1 MKISNIEQEKNI
13 YIVTFIPNIIERFFG
28 VKEKTKRYKDTWDTY
43 TFGGG
48 HVYIT
53 EKGKQ
58 LNNGNWIAERIDN
71 WRRKF

>member
-1 MKISNIEQEKNI
+1 MKISNIEKEKNT

-48 HVYIT
+48 HVYVN
-53 EKGKQ
+53 EKGEQ
-58 LNNGNWIAERIDN
+58 LNNGNWIAEKIDN

>member
-1 MKISNIEQEKNI
+1 MKISNIEKEANI
-13 YIVTFIPNIIERFFG
+13 YIVTLTPNIIERFFG
-28 VKEKTKRYKDTWDTY
+28 VKQKTKRYKDTYDTY

-48 HVYIT
+48 HVYIN

-58 LNNGNWIAERIDN
+58 LNNGNWIAETIDN